1 MAKKFQKK
9 KVYVKGIDEIFAAD
23 LVDMQAFSEFKNGV
37 KYLLTVIDVFSRY
50 VWMVPLKTKT
60 GLEVTNALKKIFQ
73 YRKGSKLW
81 VDRGREFYNKHVQ
94 ELIPL
99 YSTENE
105 EKSSVVE
112 RRNRTM
118 KEKMFKYFSAN
129 STKKYIDILDR
140 LVEDYNN
147 TRHSSTGFTPKE
159 ASKKKNESEVWW
171 NLYGKYSPLKRK
183 KPEFSVGDRVRI
195 SKKKGVF
202 EKGYT
207 PRWIEEVFK
216 VSEVHYT
223 EPITYKI
230 MDLNND
236 EIQGSFYEPELQKT
250 TQEMFRIEKVIRRK
264 GNKSLVKWLGYPE
277 SFNSWVDSK
286 DLVKL

>member
-23 LVDMQAFSEFKNGV
+23 LVDMQAILEFKNGV

-147 TRHSSTGFTPKE
+147 IRHSSTGFTPKE
-159 ASKKKNESEVWW
+159 ASKK
-171 NLYGKYSPLKRK
+171 
-183 KPEFSVGDRVRI
+183 
-195 SKKKGVF
+195 
-202 EKGYT
+202 
-207 PRWIEEVFK
+207 
-216 VSEVHYT
+216 
-223 EPITYKI
+223 
-230 MDLNND
+230 
-236 EIQGSFYEPELQKT
+236 
-250 TQEMFRIEKVIRRK
+250 
-264 GNKSLVKWLGYPE
+264 
-277 SFNSWVDSK
+277 
-286 DLVKL
+286 

>member
-1 MAKKFQKK
+1 MAKKFQKR

-23 LVDMQAFSEFKNGV
+23 LVDMQAFSEFNGI
-37 KYLLTVIDVFSRY
+37 LLTVIDVFSRY
-50 VWMVPLKTKT
+50 GWMVPLKTKT
-60 GLEVTNALKKIFQ
+60 GLEVASALKKIFQ

-112 RRNRTM
+112 RWNRTM

-129 STKKYIDILDR
+129 STRKYIDILDR

-159 ASKKKNESEVWW
+159 ASKKKNESEV
-171 NLYGKYSPLKRK
+171 
-183 KPEFSVGDRVRI
+183 
-195 SKKKGVF
+195 
-202 EKGYT
+202 
-207 PRWIEEVFK
+207 
-216 VSEVHYT
+216 
-223 EPITYKI
+223 
-230 MDLNND
+230 
-236 EIQGSFYEPELQKT
+236 
-250 TQEMFRIEKVIRRK
+250 
-264 GNKSLVKWLGYPE
+264 
-277 SFNSWVDSK
+277 
-286 DLVKL
+286 